1 MLKPFKVAKSDV
13 KNTNKHTNDNLSG
26 IEFNGFDLRCWTRPA
41 AVQI

>member
-13 KNTNKHTNDNLSG
+13 KNTNKHTNVNLPG
-26 IEFNGFDLRCWTRPA
+26 IEFEFDLRCWTRPA